1 MKKLENRLLPIVR
14 NLDNVFLIDWLSI
27 TFHGCKVD
35 EIQSMLGLTK
45 YDWTT
50 TSSFVNGYPMVS
62 SFSNIHIR
70 WGADDPRFYR
80 DSVDKNGVFR
90 SAESKARSDMGI
102 QLDLSGQGCR
112 AFEEFSEFSWFD
124 LFERIYRF
132 GGRFSVTRIDLA
144 YDDHTG
150 LLDIWR
156 MRYDVE
162 NRNYISK
169 SKKAMLIWS
178 DDQEHDIQGLTI
190 QIGSKSSPV
199 LIRIYDKA
207 AERGFG
213 DERHWIRVELQ
224 LRADRAHEALR
235 LLFQRESVGK
245 VASGILRNYCSFVVP
260 SADSNRSRWELAD
273 YWVRVLEGME
283 KLRVWIA
290 PGEPY
295 NFKKS
300 ENHLIYQYGQ
310 FIQAY
315 YAVHGGIS
323 TLLDRARDAHPEL
336 KPKYINAV
344 NAELAAAQKRRE
356 EAKVRQDELDYMMLE
371 LGFST
376 KKEFHDYEQ
385 ANFAELF
392 LDDSELPDNW

>member
-14 NLDNVFLIDWLSI
+14 NLDNIFLIDWLSI

-35 EIQSMLGLTK
+35 EVQSMLGLTN
-45 YDWTT
+45 YDWIT
-50 TSSFVNGYPMVS
+50 TSSFINGYPMVT

-70 WGADDPRFYR
+70 WGADDPQFYR
-80 DSVDKNGVFR
+80 DSIDKSGAFR
-90 SAESKARSDMGI
+90 SAESKVRSDMGI

-112 AFEEFSEFSWFD
+112 SFEEFSEFSWFD
-124 LFERIYRF
+124 LFERIFRF
-132 GGRFSVTRIDLA
+132 GGRFSVTRLDLA

-156 MRYDVE
+156 LRFDIE

-169 SKKAMLIWS
+169 SKKAMVIWS
-178 DDQEHDIQGLTI
+178 DDQETDVQGCTL
-190 QIGSKSSPV
+190 QVGSKSSPV

-213 DERHWIRVELQ
+213 SERHWIRVELQ
-224 LRADRAHEALR
+224 LRDDRAHEALR
-235 LLFQRESVGK
+235 LLFQRESIGM
-245 VASGILRNYCSFVVP
+245 VASGIVRNYCCFVAP
-260 SADSNRSRWELAD
+260 TSDTNRSRWPIAE
-273 YWVRVLEGME
+273 YWERVLEGMS
-283 KLRVWIA
+283 KIRVWVA

-310 FIQAY
+310 FFQAY
-315 YAVHGGIS
+315 FAVHGEFS
-323 TLLDRARDAHPEL
+323 SLLDRSRDAHPQI

-344 NAELAAAQKRRE
+344 NAELAAAKKRRD
-356 EAKVRQDELDYMMLE
+356 EAKARQDELDYMMLE
-371 LGFST
+371 FGFT
-376 KKEFHDYEQ
+376 TRKEFLDYEQ

-392 LDDSELPDNW
+392 LDDSELPENW

>member
-1 MKKLENRLLPIVR
+1 MENRLIIR
-14 NLDNVFLIDWLSI
+14 NLENVFLIDWLSI

-35 EIQSMLGLTK
+35 ELQSMLGLTK
-45 YDWTT
+45 YDWVT
-50 TSSFVNGYPMVS
+50 TSSFVNGYPMVT

-80 DSVDKNGVFR
+80 DSVDKSGAFR
-90 SAESKARSDMGI
+90 SAESKVRNDMGI

-112 AFEEFSEFSWFD
+112 SFEEFSEFSWFD

-156 MRYDVE
+156 LRYDVE

-169 SKKAMLIWS
+169 SKKSLLIWS
-178 DDQEHDIQGLTI
+178 DDQDHDIQGLTI

-207 AERGFG
+207 AERGYG
-213 DERHWIRVELQ
+213 NERHWIRVELQ
-224 LRADRAHEALR
+224 LRSDRAHEALR

-245 VASGILRNYCSFVVP
+245 VASGILRNYCCFVVP
-260 SADSNRSRWELAD
+260 SSDSNKSRWDVAD
-273 YWVRVLEGME
+273 YWQRVLEGME
-283 KLRVWIA
+283 KLRVWVA

-295 NFKKS
+295 NFRKS
-300 ENHLIYQYGQ
+300 ENHLIHQYGQ
-310 FIQAY
+310 FFQAY
-315 YAVHGGIS
+315 FAVHGEFS
-323 TLLDRARDAHPEL
+323 SLLDRSRAAHPEI
-336 KPKYINAV
+336 KPKYVNAV
-344 NAELAAAQKRRE
+344 NAEIAAANKRRE
-356 EAKVRQDELDYMMLE
+356 EAKGRQDEIDYMMLE
-371 LGFST
+371 FGFST
-376 KKEFHDYEQ
+376 PEDGLRYEQ

-392 LDDSELPDNW
+392 IDDSDIPEDW